1 MSLGSLP
8 VIKNLVSRSRRERVS
23 LTTDMISPPLGD
35 FRHTMHVGRKGEV
48 FGDTSFL
55 SNCREKQRHNRWSY
69 ITKKLRQAR
78 WMSPEPQSPGHPT
91 SPPPPPI
98 SPIIKNAV
106 SLPLLNKRN
115 WDDERD
121 GSSEEAWNCISET
134 SSPYGLKSGYYTMP
148 RLSSSEDQS
157 EDTSSQKPDDD
168 WASSGVPDRE
178 DVSVCT
184 VPVELSSSLWHCDSM
199 QSLVMDFGPSLTEF
213 LEGISFCDTPKK
225 TEGASG
231 FSDPF
236 IPTTNDDPFHLNIAK
251 NIGTMEVNQSYC
263 DIQVQEPK
271 GLACWEP
278 ATIPE
283 DMEMDTDSGI
293 TGSEQGSRGVT
304 ADLWDSGDGDGD
316 GSEIEM

>member
-78 WMSPEPQSPGHPT
+78 WMAPEPQSPGHPT

-134 SSPYGLKSGYYTMP
+134 SSPYGMLK
-148 RLSSSEDQS
+148 
-157 EDTSSQKPDDD
+157 
-168 WASSGVPDRE
+168 
-178 DVSVCT
+178 
-184 VPVELSSSLWHCDSM
+184 
-199 QSLVMDFGPSLTEF
+199 
-213 LEGISFCDTPKK
+213 
-225 TEGASG
+225 
-231 FSDPF
+231 
-236 IPTTNDDPFHLNIAK
+236 
-251 NIGTMEVNQSYC
+251 
-263 DIQVQEPK
+263 IQMK
-271 GLACWEP
+271 
-278 ATIPE
+278 
-283 DMEMDTDSGI
+283 M
-293 TGSEQGSRGVT
+293 
-304 ADLWDSGDGDGD
+304 
-316 GSEIEM
+316 